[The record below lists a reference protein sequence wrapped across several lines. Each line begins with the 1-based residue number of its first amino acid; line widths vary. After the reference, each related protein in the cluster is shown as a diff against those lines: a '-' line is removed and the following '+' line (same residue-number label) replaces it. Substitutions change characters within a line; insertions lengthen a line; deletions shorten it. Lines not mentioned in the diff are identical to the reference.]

1 MYLRSD
7 ERGPAMTNR
16 LALRIAI
23 FGGFAVVLFGVL
35 FFRLWLLQ
43 VLDVE

>member
-16 LALRIAI
+16 LALRIAALR
-23 FGGFAVVLFGVL
+23 GRSPLF
-35 FFRLWLLQ
+35 LL
-43 VLDVE
+43 ESSFSGSGCYR